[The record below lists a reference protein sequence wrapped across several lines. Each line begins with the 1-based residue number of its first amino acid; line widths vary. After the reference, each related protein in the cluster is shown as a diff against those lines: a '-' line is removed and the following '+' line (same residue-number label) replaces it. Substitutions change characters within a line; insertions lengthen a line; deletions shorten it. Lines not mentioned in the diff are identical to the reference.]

1 MRTGASVGWQC
12 EGACKRRG
20 SVTAGG
26 RNRRP
31 PAHDG
36 ARVCSTI
43 PAVIGKL
50 PALETLSF
58 KSCKLSVVPHGC
70 LPPSLR
76 ALILTSNAISARLP
90 TVILVCARRR
100 DVRCSC
106 AIYPHTSIST
116 YLYIYTSIYLY
127 IYLYPSLSL
136 SLYVCVC
143 VSVRVCVCIH
153 TSIHIHLYIY
163 TCK

>member
-1 MRTGASVGWQC
+1 MQAARQRH
-12 EGACKRRG
+12 RR
-20 SVTAGG
+20 G